1 MEKLAPA
8 TAKLAKK
15 TIVNI
20 LKMSSQTTQS
30 DTETVTIKY
39 YLGDV
44 VLLEQ
49 TVKKMSVLRNK
60 IRELYEVYQDKELS
74 IEAKKITIALADR

>member
-8 TAKLAKK
+8 TAKLTKK

-74 IEAKKITIALADR
+74 IEAKKITIALVDR